1 MTLTI
6 DVAGRIVIPKSMR
19 DQIGL
24 SAGSELEIHLK
35 DGRLELEPVSKV
47 RLERRGGHLVA
58 VLREGTP
65 PMPAELVEKTLND
78 LREGRIR

>member
-6 DVAGRIVIPKSMR
+6 DSAGRVVIPKTMR

-24 SAGSELEIHLK
+24 TAGSELEINLK

-47 RLERRGGHLVA
+47 RIERQGGRLVA
-58 VLREGTP
+58 VLAEGTL
-65 PMPAELVEKTLND
+65 PMPANAVDNLLKD

>member
-6 DVAGRIVIPKSMR
+6 DSAGRVVIPKTMR

-24 SAGSELEIHLK
+24 TAGSELEIHLK
-35 DGRLELEPVSKV
+35 DGRLELEPISKV
-47 RLERRGGHLVA
+47 RLERRGGRLVA
-58 VLREGTP
+58 VLPEGTP
-65 PMPAELVEKTLND
+65 PMPADLVEKTLND

>member
-6 DVAGRIVIPKSMR
+6 DTAGRIVIPKSMR

-47 RLERRGGHLVA
+47 RLERRDRKSV
-58 VLREGTP
+58 V
-65 PMPAELVEKTLND
+65 
-78 LREGRIR
+78 